1 MYPRIGYKRLSNT
14 TQSKEVIAEWSLTLL
29 PTRGDFVE
37 FGLCGFLIVL
47 GCRLTWQ
54 RGRDSCHLVRV
65 VEHQTRVGGEV
76 ERVVVEVMDKL
87 NLVAVVFQV
96 TTNGKAWAF
105 VAAH

>member
-1 MYPRIGYKRLSNT
+1 MATRQIINT
-14 TQSKEVIAEWSLTLL
+14 TQSNKVISEWSLTLL

-105 VAAH
+105 VAVQ